1 MKCIWYILEHLLGDD
16 LMGLLF
22 HFLDEL
28 LFLMCDDPYFI
39 VKVSNCMLF
48 RKYESSIT
56 RICVTCQ
63 PQILY
68 KLCPNLTLK

>member
-1 MKCIWYILEHLLGDD
+1 MEHLLGDD

-39 VKVSNCMLF
+39 VKVSNTMLL
-48 RKYESSIT
+48 RKYESRIT
-56 RICVTCQ
+56 GRERLIRSHSSARFCFE
-63 PQILY
+63 LSG
-68 KLCPNLTLK
+68 NSN

>member
-1 MKCIWYILEHLLGDD
+1 
-16 LMGLLF
+16 MGLLF

-39 VKVSNCMLF
+39 VKVSNTMLL
-48 RKYESSIT
+48 RKYESCIT
-56 RICVTCQ
+56 RICVACQ

-68 KLCPNLTLK
+68 KLCPNLAQK

>member
-1 MKCIWYILEHLLGDD
+1 
-16 LMGLLF
+16 MGLLF

-39 VKVSNCMLF
+39 VKVSNTMPL
-48 RKYESSIT
+48 RKYESRIT
-56 RICVTCQ
+56 RIRVACQ

-68 KLCPNLTLK
+68 KLYPNLALK